1 MSTTQDLSEY
11 LEKTQDNL
19 VQLIALERTLSEQ
32 VMQQSGESS
41 MSIYIQ
47 QISERKEA
55 MYNSLREIYSLKKDV
70 AAGVAVDYKNVMA
83 TSKNIENELEKTDNY
98 IKQYKDLL
106 VGANRMNEIATYEY
120 KKYQSYRDLI
130 KVFVYFSITI
140 IALTFLIQQ
149 PWFPKLI
156 GKGLIILLCSY
167 AFYMIG
173 GILYWNFRREDKY
186 WDKFRQDAPQSY
198 DEVTGEI
205 SLSKWEHNKRAIS
218 KALDSVGGS
227 EGICKKVID
236 AGGSTSDQFF
246 SSLDD
251 EIASGMTSS
260 QQDSPNN
267 MNIADL
273 SN

>member
-1 MSTTQDLSEY
+1 MGSNQDLAEY

-55 MYNSLREIYSLKKDV
+55 MYNSLREIYSLKKDM

-83 TSKNIENELEKTDNY
+83 TSKNIENELKKTDNY

-120 KKYQSYRDLI
+120 KKYQSYRDLLR
-130 KVFVYFSITI
+130 VFAYFSIAI
-140 IALTFLIQQ
+140 IVLTFLIQQ

-167 AFYMIG
+167 AFYMVA
-173 GILYWNFRREDKY
+173 GILFWNFRREDKY
-186 WDKFRQDAPQSY
+186 WDKFRQDAPVTY
-198 DEVTGEI
+198 DLETGEI
-205 SLSKWEHNKRAIS
+205 SLSKWEHNKRAVS
-218 KALDSVGGS
+218 KALDSLGGS
-227 EGICKKVID
+227 EAICKKVVD
-236 AGGSTSDQFF
+236 AGSATSDQFF
-246 SSLDD
+246 AGID
-251 EIASGMTSS
+251 EEISSGMVSS
-260 QQDSPNN
+260 Q
-267 MNIADL
+267 
-273 SN
+273 

>member
-1 MSTTQDLSEY
+1 MGSSQDLAEY

-19 VQLIALERTLSEQ
+19 VQLIALERTGFEQ
-32 VMQQSGESS
+32 LMQQSGESS

-55 MYNSLREIYSLKKDV
+55 MYNSLREIYSLKKDM

-83 TSKNIENELEKTDNY
+83 TSKNIENELKKTDDY

-106 VGANRMNEIATYEY
+106 DGANRMNEIATYEY
-120 KKYQSYRDLI
+120 KKYQSYKDIIR
-130 KVFVYFSITI
+130 VFAYFSIAI
-140 IALTFLIQQ
+140 ILLTFLVQQ

-167 AFYMIG
+167 AFYNIAG
-173 GILYWNFRREDKY
+173 VLYWNFRREDKY

-218 KALDSVGGS
+218 KALDSVGGT
-227 EGICKKVID
+227 ENICKRVIEK
-236 AGGSTSDQFF
+236 GSDTSDQFF
-246 SSLDD
+246 ASLDD
-251 EIASGMTSS
+251 EIASGMTSA
-260 QQDSPNN
+260 QENDQ
-267 MNIADL
+267 
-273 SN
+273 

>member
-1 MSTTQDLSEY
+1 MGSNQDLAEY

-55 MYNSLREIYSLKKDV
+55 MYNSLREIYSLKKDM

-83 TSKNIENELEKTDNY
+83 TSKNIENELKKTDSY

-120 KKYQSYRDLI
+120 KKYQSYRDLL
-130 KVFVYFSITI
+130 KVFVYFSIAVI
-140 IALTFLIQQ
+140 GLTFLIQQ

-167 AFYMIG
+167 AFLHSWCIF
-173 GILYWNFRREDKY
+173 YWNFRREDKY
-186 WDKFRQDAPQSY
+186 WDKFRHKMRQQ
-198 DEVTGEI
+198 
-205 SLSKWEHNKRAIS
+205 
-218 KALDSVGGS
+218 
-227 EGICKKVID
+227 C
-236 AGGSTSDQFF
+236 
-246 SSLDD
+246 
-251 EIASGMTSS
+251 MTWK
-260 QQDSPNN
+260 Q
-267 MNIADL
+267 AK
-273 SN
+273 